1 MATIPTTSL
10 FRASMAALDES
21 LIRTVMASRGLSR
34 DDAANVVNEMVA
46 ERTERTLIQLGL
58 IE

>member
-1 MATIPTTSL
+1 
-10 FRASMAALDES
+10 MAALDES